1 MRRGGTAIAAL
12 AGIVALAAFG
22 GCTKTGDL
30 ATRAAPGA
38 HAPHPWTRTNH
49 LRYGSAYEPD
59 TLNPLLANT
68 QAANDVEYVIFEPC
82 FRYDPDGNFVPA
94 AVTTVPTLAN
104 GGISRDGKT
113 IVLHFRKGMRWS
125 DGAPYD
131 ARDLAFTWHA
141 VMNPKNN
148 TRVTTG
154 WDDITSIDVSDPL
167 VARIRLRVPNA
178 GILGTFAVGGA
189 GFPPLPEHLLRDLPD
204 INHAPFNARPISS
217 GPYVLTAW
225 NHGQSL
231 EFAPNPNYWRGPPHL
246 ERLSYVFVPNAETL
260 LNLLKTHEIDVDESV
275 NENQVDALASI
286 PGVRTTKVLTAN
298 WRRLSFNTA
307 RPNLRDRRVRLAVA
321 EAVDWDR
328 MRHTIFHD
336 RNAPAVSDIAPSSWA
351 APAIAPYPHD
361 VAGARKLLDEAGW
374 IAGAD
379 GIRRKD
385 GAELHFTVSTTPSKE
400 SNIQAEVQLQQELKA
415 VGIEL
420 EVKNYP
426 GSLLFSHDGPIYTG
440 KYDTEFTIETNGPD
454 PDNEGTWSGRFI
466 PPHGTNASWLDD
478 PLINRT
484 AHEATLTYDH
494 ARRKALYQQEESR
507 IHELVPA
514 VFFYWQNSY
523 SGVNDDVRNWKP
535 ATYISSFWN
544 CWEWS
549 I

>member
-1 MRRGGTAIAAL
+1 MSDRARAFALASIAAIASALPL
-12 AGIVALAAFG
+12 AG
-22 GCTKTGDL
+22 CTRTSEPISASPG
-30 ATRAAPGA
+30 RAAWTQPG
-38 HAPHPWTRTNH
+38 H

-59 TLNPLLANT
+59 SLNPLLANT
-68 QAANDVEYVIFEPC
+68 QAANDIEYAVFEPC
-82 FRYDPDGNFVPA
+82 FRYDPRGEFVPA

-131 ARDLAFTWHA
+131 ARDLAFTWRA
-141 VMNPKNN
+141 VMNPRNN

-154 WDDITSIDVSDPL
+154 WDDITAIDLPDPL
-167 VARIRLRVPNA
+167 TARIHLRAVSA

-189 GFPPLPEHLLRDLPD
+189 GFPPLPAHLLASLPD
-204 INHAPFNARPISS
+204 LNRAPFNAKPISS
-217 GPYVLTAW
+217 GPFVLTKW

-231 EFAPNPNYWRGPPHL
+231 EFAPNPNYWRGKPGL
-246 ERLSYVFVPNAETL
+246 DRLSYVFVPNAETL
-260 LNLLKTHEIDVDESV
+260 LAQTRTHEVDVYESV
-275 NENQVDALASI
+275 GENQIATLATI
-286 PGVRTTKVLTAN
+286 AGIRTTKVITAN
-298 WRRLSFNTA
+298 WRRLAFNTA
-307 RPNLRDRRVRLAVA
+307 RPVLRDPRVRLAVA

-336 RNAPAVSDIAPSSWA
+336 YNTVAVSDIAPTSWA
-351 APAIAPYPHD
+351 APAVAPYPHD
-361 VAGARKLLDEAGW
+361 VARANALLDAAGW
-374 IAGAD
+374 APGPG

-385 GAELHFTVSTTPSKE
+385 GVPLHFTVSTTPSRE

-415 VGIEL
+415 VGVDL

-426 GSLLFSHDGPIYTG
+426 GSLLFAHDGPVYTG

-454 PDNEGTWSGRFI
+454 PDNEGTWSSRFI
-466 PPHGTNASWLDD
+466 PPHGTNASWFAD
-478 PLINRT
+478 PLVDRLS
-484 AHEATLTYDH
+484 HEATLTYDR
-494 ARRKALYQQEESR
+494 ARRKALYQQEETR
-507 IHELVPA
+507 IHALVPA

-523 SGVNDDVRNWKP
+523 SAVNADVKNWKP